1 MIPSTHTEFY
11 LDANATTP
19 VLTPILKSVID
30 AMTDNFGNPSS
41 AHTTG
46 LLAKDLLEQTRIKGK
61 GILGTKEG
69 ELLFTSGA
77 TEGIQTAVVSSIS
90 HHMRTAN
97 STIDKP
103 ILMYGATEHKA
114 VPNTLK
120 HWNETLGLHADLVEI
135 PVDKNGKLDHTFIA
149 RHVSQAVMICTMAV
163 NNETGVMQDLLKL
176 EEVIRKNNSDV
187 SWLVD
192 CVQALGKISINMDA
206 ISIDYA
212 PFSGH
217 KLYAPKGIGF
227 LYVRSGQPYVPFI
240 AGGGQESGMRSGT
253 ENLPGIAG
261 LNKLFSLLIE
271 KKGVFY
277 SISQLELHRQ
287 MLIEALQDTFPGVS
301 LHAKCEDS
309 VPTTINFSLDHYTSK
324 EIIDLFDAAGIRVS
338 GGSACS
344 SGVSSSFVL
353 EAMGLDEWQCNNAI
367 RLSFGPADTTE
378 FIKSACDA
386 IRSIKPLLSI
396 NPIKGDLA
404 KHSSFSWHGVTQL
417 AYQNETSWVF
427 VSQNR
432 EAIIINPIGQLIPKL
447 KRIFGEYGICIKACI
462 INNLNKNTKTLIQ
475 NITSTF
481 GQSVHIYH
489 DGGHLSP
496 EVLLSGEQ
504 WEVRAV
510 ASKQGSLGY
519 LYIECRV
526 DLSVIISCSEE
537 APTSFDSEAGKT
549 VVISKNSIGFYS
561 KEKSNT
567 QNSISANI
575 NNNVELQDGLAAIN
589 WIQTHDAVVLDVREW
604 AEHKASSHLL
614 SKISQEC
621 AAKVINIP
629 ASRLVNAVFDGTLS
643 PGTSYLLLC
652 RSGKRSK
659 QQIKMMRSL
668 GFTSLANLTKGLVL
682 L

>member
-1 MIPSTHTEFY
+1 MTPSTSTEFY

-19 VLTPILKSVID
+19 VLTPILNSVID

-61 GILGTKEG
+61 SILGTKEG

-97 STIDKP
+97 NTIDKP

-120 HWNETLGLHADLVEI
+120 HWNETLGLHAELMEI
-135 PVDKNGKLDHTFIA
+135 PVNKDGKLDYAFIA
-149 RHVSQAVMICTMAV
+149 RHVPQAVMICTMAV
-163 NNETGVMQDLLKL
+163 NNETGVMQDLFKL

-192 CVQALGKISINMDA
+192 CVQALGKVSINMDA

-261 LNKLFSLLIE
+261 LNTLFSLLAE
-271 KKGVFY
+271 EEGVFY
-277 SISQLELHRQ
+277 TTKQLEQHRQ
-287 MLIEALQDTFPGVS
+287 MLIEALLDTFPDVS
-301 LHAKCEDS
+301 LHAKCEES

-324 EIIDLFDAAGIRVS
+324 EIIDLFDATGVRVS

-353 EAMGLDEWQCNNAI
+353 EAMGFDEWQCNNAI
-367 RLSFGPADTTE
+367 RLSFGPADSTE
-378 FIKSACDA
+378 FIESACTA
-386 IRSIKPLLSI
+386 IRSVKPYLSISDGVGDKDAHLLSNWQGI
-396 NPIKGDLA
+396 
-404 KHSSFSWHGVTQL
+404 TQL
-417 AYQNETSWVF
+417 VYQNESSWVF
-427 VSQNR
+427 ASEDKEVLIVNPNPQLFPKIKR
-432 EAIIINPIGQLIPKL
+432 LIN
-447 KRIFGEYGICIKACI
+447 EDEMCIKTCI
-462 INNLNKNTKTLIQ
+462 LNSLSGNSKTLIE
-475 NITSTF
+475 NVKSTF
-481 GQSVHIYH
+481 GQSVCIYH
-489 DGGHLSP
+489 HGDNQSS
-496 EVLLSGEQ
+496 EVLLSGEH
-504 WEVRAV
+504 WEVRSV
-510 ASKQGSLGY
+510 ASKQGNLVC
-519 LYIECRV
+519 LYGKGETE
-526 DLSVIISCSEE
+526 LSEQVLNSEKV
-537 APTSFDSEAGKT
+537 PSPFDCEVGKT
-549 VVISKNSIGFYS
+549 MVISNNSIGLYCEENS
-561 KEKSNT
+561 SM
-567 QNSISANI
+567 QNPCLANM
-575 NNNVELQDGLAAIN
+575 NNSVELQNGLSAIN
-589 WIQTHDAVVLDVREW
+589 WIKAHDAVVLDVREW
-604 AEHKASSHLL
+604 AEHKASLHLL

-621 AAKVINIP
+621 ATKVINIP
-629 ASRLVNAVFDGTLS
+629 ASRLVNAVFEGTLS
-643 PGTSYLLLC
+643 QDTAYLILC

-659 QQIKMMRSL
+659 QQIKAMQSL
-668 GFTSLANLTKGLVL
+668 GFTSLANLTKGLAL